1 MESDKV
7 IRLQYTG
14 HPLIDVGIATIVAF
28 AGKRHPDEITETDL
42 EAIADYMAAQYIKN
56 PLRGFLTV
64 AFPNSGFTQPAFFKQ
79 PDKQQIYIDRVLYAY
94 RQDRPHL
101 NEQDVFIGLPVADV
115 PFDVYDKLEPGRV
128 FRQHIPMQTGEGT
141 INFHPYGNAG
151 LPISGLA
158 LLAIQAYPLGSAK
171 CAGRTLFIHS
181 DNPEIMLHFAHQFL
195 EENRRAIQ
203 VARLEK
209 SKKMPEHRLKFRTL
223 IIATLIEALDIR
235 RQSIEDQE
243 PFSVTAY
250 HLTNSGQ
257 GADLALYHLPS
268 QLVGYLAE
276 MCTASYRQAWQQLEY
291 SAWKRFK
298 PTSKQKEAPP
308 DFKPDRN
315 WLYEDLFNLAEDPYG
330 NGRRFIRTYFL
341 REAYKYARQDKTD
354 SRGGYSTQEDVH
366 LVLWKLTECFLG
378 RIMYMETERIEQIR
392 QLGDALADYVKE
404 ENDKRF
410 FRNFYVENRYG
421 YLRNSLIKASTAYV
435 KSGHEPFLTLDSYI
449 SVFEDGEELASKDWR
464 LARDLVLI
472 RMVERLYKNGWLGS
486 NQDAI
491 PDVVKEEEENGHGSN

>member
-1 MESDKV
+1 MFE
-7 IRLQYTG
+7 YTG

-28 AGKRHPDEITETDL
+28 AGKDEPQELVEADL
-42 EAIADYMAAQYIKN
+42 DKIAGYMAEQYIRT

-94 RQDRPHL
+94 REDTPQLDEPG
-101 NEQDVFIGLPVADV
+101 VFMDLPAADIS
-115 PFDVYDKLEPGRV
+115 FDVSDKLEHGRA

-141 INFHPYGNAG
+141 INFHPYGIAG

-158 LLAIQAYPLGSAK
+158 LFAIQAYPLGSAK
-171 CAGRTLFIHS
+171 CAGRTLFVHS
-181 DNPEIMLHFAHQFL
+181 DNPEIMVYFAHQFL

-203 VARLEK
+203 MAQLEN
-209 SKKMPEHRLKFRTL
+209 SKKMPEHPLKFRTL
-223 IIATLIEALDIR
+223 IVTTLIEALDM
-235 RQSIEDQE
+235 RQQSMHIHE

-268 QLVGYLAE
+268 QLIEYLAE
-276 MCTASYRQAWQQLEY
+276 MRTATYRQAWQQIEQ
-291 SAWKRFK
+291 SAWVRFK
-298 PTSKQKEAPP
+298 PKRGQKEAPL
-308 DFKPDRN
+308 DFKPNRN
-315 WLYEDLFNLAEDPYG
+315 WLYEDLFNLAEDPYR

-341 REAYKYARQDKTD
+341 REARKYAKQDQTD
-354 SRGGYSTQEDVH
+354 PRSQYSTQKEAN
-366 LVLWKLTECFLG
+366 LVSWKLTEVFLR

-392 QLGDALADYVKE
+392 QLGDALADYIKSQ
-404 ENDKRF
+404 NDKRF
-410 FRNFYVENRYG
+410 FRTFYIENRYG
-421 YLRNSLIKASTAYV
+421 YLRNSLIKANTAYV
-435 KSGHEPFLTLDSYI
+435 KSGHAPFLTLDNYI

-472 RMVERLYKNGWLGS
+472 RMVEQLYKNGWLGS
-486 NQDAI
+486 NEDAI
-491 PDVVKEEEENGHGSN
+491 PDIEEDNES